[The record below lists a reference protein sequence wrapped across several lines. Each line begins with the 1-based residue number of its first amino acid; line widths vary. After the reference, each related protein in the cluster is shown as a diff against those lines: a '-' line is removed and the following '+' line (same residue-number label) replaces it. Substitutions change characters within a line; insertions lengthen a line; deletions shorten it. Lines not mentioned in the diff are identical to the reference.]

1 MCGDRVYLR
10 ESEEEDDVDDGEG
23 EHVARDHGED
33 HRHKGSR
40 QLHCPA
46 QTKSKVSIQYETKG
60 AK

>member
-1 MCGDRVYLR
+1 MDLW

-60 AK
+60 AN